1 MYHNCMYNLSH
12 PAELLLL
19 EALMEGKIYPALI
32 CSVKAVPVFTEEII
46 FHKAQMSSLDLNKFM
61 WDCTDLWINIPF

>member
-1 MYHNCMYNLSH
+1 MYNLSH

-19 EALMEGKIYPALI
+19 EALMGGKIYPALI

-61 WDCTDLWINIPF
+61 